1 MAVQIDLS
9 NKVAVVTGGAQ
20 GIGRAIVQALADA
33 GAKVVIADMNEE
45 LGRVEA
51 EKVSGHF
58 ETLNVT
64 DSAAVA
70 ACVASVVDKFG
81 HLDVWV
87 NNAGIDI
94 NANAED
100 MTDEEFTKVV
110 DVNLTGTFYGCRE
123 AGKQMIKQGG
133 GNIVNIASMSGVVS
147 NHPQPQCAYNS
158 SKAAVIMLTK
168 SLAGEWAPHGIR
180 VNAVS
185 PGYTNSAI
193 LEQVTALQP
202 DWANVW
208 FSETPMGRPAEA
220 VEIANLVRF
229 LASDESPFM
238 TGSNVVIDGGYTAW

>member
-9 NKVAVVTGGAQ
+9 GKVAVVTGGAQ
-20 GIGRAIVQALADA
+20 GIGRAIVQALYDA
-33 GAKVVIADMNEE
+33 GATVVIADLNED
-45 LGRVEA
+45 LGSSEA
-51 EKVSGHF
+51 AMVSGHF
-58 ETLNVT
+58 ETLDVT
-64 DSAAVA
+64 SSASVA
-70 ACVASVVDKFG
+70 ACVESVVERYG
-81 HLDVWV
+81 HLDIWV

-94 NANAED
+94 NADAEK
-100 MTDEEFTKVV
+100 MTDEQFIKVV
-110 DVNLTGTFYGCRE
+110 EVNLTGTFYGCRE
-123 AGKQMIKQGG
+123 AGKQMIAQGG

-193 LEQVTALQP
+193 LDQVKALQP
-202 DWANVW
+202 EWTNVW

-220 VEIANLVRF
+220 IEIANLVRF

-238 TGSNVVIDGGYTAW
+238 TGSNVLIDGGYTAW